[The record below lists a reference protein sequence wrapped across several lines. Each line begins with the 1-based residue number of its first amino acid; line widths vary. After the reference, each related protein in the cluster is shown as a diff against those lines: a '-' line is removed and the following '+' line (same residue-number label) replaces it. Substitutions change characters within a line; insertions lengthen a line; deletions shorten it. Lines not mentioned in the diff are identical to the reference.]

1 LGVARLQSLAT
12 EQLEPNGTSEEIIM
26 TIRTIVCLL
35 ALGFLV
41 GCGSTIPN
49 RSPLGESFPSV
60 QGKSLDGQETF
71 IPEVF
76 KGKKVILVLAYKQN
90 TQFDVDR
97 WGIGFFTSNLS
108 LPPIYEIPTIPGL
121 IPSLFKG
128 SIDEGMKKGI
138 PKESWKDVITVYGGD
153 GAKLT
158 EWTGTENPNNARVVL
173 LDEQG
178 RVIWFHDSGYGLP
191 PLAELLKTLSDSR
204 QVLKRDP

>member
-1 LGVARLQSLAT
+1 
-12 EQLEPNGTSEEIIM
+12 M
-26 TIRTIVCLL
+26 TIRTIVCTF
-35 ALGFLV
+35 AIGFLV

-49 RSPLGESFPSV
+49 RFPVGEVFPSV
-60 QGKSLDGQETF
+60 QGKSLDGQQTM

-121 IPSLFKG
+121 LPSLFKE

-138 PKESWKDVITVYGGD
+138 PKESWKDVITIYGGE

-158 EWTGTENPNNARVVL
+158 EWTGTENPNNARIIL
-173 LDEQG
+173 LDEEG
-178 RVIWFHDSGYGLP
+178 RVLWFHDRGYGLP
-191 PLAELLKTLSDSR
+191 PLAELLEKLGDTGQPSTTP
-204 QVLKRDP
+204 K